1 MPNINDRKKLEKLLR
16 AYETEMNTDAL
27 ESILENELNKP
38 AEEIDTGLIEDLMEI
53 LQPEEMSDKQQQQ
66 LWKRIQKKITPRHD
80 HRNFRRLAAIAAI
93 LVLVCSFAFTPAAA
107 SPWQFLKRLLKPV
120 AETFG
125 IYLNYSESSSTETPN
140 VHQYRI
146 SEDETTPVIYYD
158 LSEVPDSY
166 DGYAIKPGW
175 VPEGFKFIRVSS
187 FSEVHMQKYAFHYLR
202 GNQELNI
209 TIAIH
214 ADPYAVVK
222 FEYERVSGVP
232 TECVLNDTVVT
243 FYNNYQDENESQH
256 VSWVNDNAYYSI
268 RGSVTNEELDQII
281 VSYLEQF
288 SE

>member
-125 IYLNYSESSSTETPN
+125 IYLNYSESSPTETPD

-175 VPEGFKFIRVSS
+175 LPEGFEFVHVSS
-187 FSEVHMQKYAFHYLR
+187 YSEVCTSL
-202 GNQELNI
+202 
-209 TIAIH
+209 
-214 ADPYAVVK
+214 
-222 FEYERVSGVP
+222 
-232 TECVLNDTVVT
+232 
-243 FYNNYQDENESQH
+243 SQ
-256 VSWVNDNAYYSI
+256 
-268 RGSVTNEELDQII
+268 
-281 VSYLEQF
+281 
-288 SE
+288 